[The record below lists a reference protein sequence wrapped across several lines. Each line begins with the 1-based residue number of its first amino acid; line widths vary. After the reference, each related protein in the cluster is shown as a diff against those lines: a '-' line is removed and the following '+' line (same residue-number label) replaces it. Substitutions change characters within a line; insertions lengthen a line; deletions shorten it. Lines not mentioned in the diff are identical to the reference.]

1 MKKNVLWY
9 SSEKF
14 KLGKKPIRLIELFG
28 GIGAQAKALENL
40 GVDFEHYRMCDFDAS
55 AVKSYNAV
63 HGTDFE
69 PSDITKITSDELGI
83 VDTNEYDY
91 IMTYSF
97 PCQDMSLA
105 GKQAGMKKGSGTRSG
120 LLWEVERLLDE
131 CYAKNGKSGLPQ
143 VLLMENVPQVIGN
156 KNINDFNS
164 WLSKLESLDYSN
176 YCKILDASKCGYP
189 EPIPQHRERCFM
201 VSILGD
207 YTYSFPENSELTKE
221 LKDLLEDTVDEKYY
235 LSSQKIERIKNW
247 KSYQNPLSNILD
259 PSNPSTVTSTLTA
272 RGAGEEH
279 AGMQLLFDN
288 HEIIDHDS
296 SKAFWSSHEKEVVS
310 PTLKTKNHLGVVET
324 NWRPA
329 EKSLITEDGNI
340 KKYNYS
346 SEIEE
351 FGVGQTAV
359 LSYPGG
365 YGHGGG
371 RVSDVSPTLTAVASS
386 SIATKEKNL
395 AIRKLTPRECW
406 RLMGFDDESFE
417 RAEKVSSN
425 TQLYKQAGNSIV
437 VNCLAAIFKNLI

>member
-1 MKKNVLWY
+1 MTKT
-9 SSEKF
+9 
-14 KLGKKPIRLIELFG
+14 IRLIEMFAG
-28 GIGAQAKALENL
+28 YGSQALALEYL
-40 GVDFEHYRMCDFDAS
+40 GLPFEHHFVCEIDKYAI
-55 AVKSYNAV
+55 KSYNEI
-63 HGTDFE
+63 HGTNFDTL
-69 PSDITKITSDELGI
+69 DIKDVSAKDLNI
-83 VDTNEYDY
+83 VDKDKYDY
-91 IMTYSF
+91 LFTYSF
-97 PCQDMSLA
+97 PCTSLSLA
-105 GKQAGMKKGSGTRSG
+105 GKREGMQRDSGTASS
-120 LLWEVERLLDE
+120 LLWEVERIIDD
-131 CYAKNGKSGLPQ
+131 CGDNLPQ
-143 VLLMENVPQVIGN
+143 YLMMENVPQVIGN
-156 KNINDFNS
+156 NNKKFFME
-164 WLSKLESLDYSN
+164 WVQFLESKGYRNYYQIMNATDY
-176 YCKILDASKCGYP
+176 GV
-189 EPIPQHRERCFM
+189 PQHRERVIM
-201 VSILGD
+201 VSIL
-207 YTYSFPENSELTKE
+207 NSENKNYEFPKKQPLTT
-221 LKDLLEDTVDEKYY
+221 LFEDILDTNPIDEKYY

-288 HEIIDHDS
+288 HEIVDHDS

-329 EKSLITEDGNI
+329 EKSLITEDGNV

-395 AIRKLTPRECW
+395 AIRKLTPRECF
-406 RLMGFDDESFE
+406 RLMGVKDEDY
-417 RAEKVSSN
+417 EKLTCSD
-425 TQLYKQAGNSIV
+425 QQKYKQAGNSIV
-437 VNCLAAIFKNLI
+437 VNVLMAVFTNLFIKECKKRSLF